1 MTWNSLVP
9 PRLRVTAR
17 PGWCLQYAQSVFN
30 APVMHETA
38 WIAWQNQQFRHG
50 PSEPLPDVPVLLW
63 FSHWATY
70 NGVYMNW
77 GHVAVLVP
85 GDAIYSSPSTPL
97 GSPPSF
103 ERYGTIQEVERRFS
117 STYVGWSED
126 INTLRV
132 AAWTEDETDTN
143 LGDDEMTKPMLA
155 MKLDHGPMH
164 TLGVMIDPDGAVTGL
179 TSDQWGFWVHTA
191 KVVPVECVNP
201 GHWEYLM
208 GVMEDRRKRSG
219 LTISDEG
226 VKRIVNSVRDALG
239 SPKVSAAEIAEQ
251 LKISVK

>member
-1 MTWNSLVP
+1 MTWKALVP
-9 PRLRVTAR
+9 PRLWVTAR

-103 ERYGTIQEVERRFS
+103 ERYGTIQEVEQRFS

-132 AAWTEDETDTN
+132 AAYDPSNVDPEPIVESEEIMAVYLEASNNSSPTKAGDPGSSRIWAGERVINGAKYAGVWERSED
-143 LGDDEMTKPMLA
+143 GS
-155 MKLDHGPMH
+155 
-164 TLGVMIDPDGAVTGL
+164 I
-179 TSDQWGFWVHTA
+179 
-191 KVVPVECVNP
+191 
-201 GHWEYLM
+201 
-208 GVMEDRRKRSG
+208 RR
-219 LTISDEG
+219 LF
-226 VKRIVNSVRDALG
+226 
-239 SPKVSAAEIAEQ
+239 AAEWAGIQAAYASVGREAPLSKVHGNAIEQ
-251 LKISVK
+251 IYLVTRSAPKQ